1 MRVLNIDTDVLRNSV
16 SIAERANQ
24 EISEAMNLLNQIT
37 IHSDWICPQR
47 DEINNYTRMNKERIR
62 VIQSNSS
69 SFYNAIRE
77 SSNIF
82 DDTERENMNAHN
94 NLDGIIARILSIS
107 PSTFGGTGFAGTF
120 ESAVNGCHNVAS
132 QSVNMVDFQ
141 SLKEGLSK

>member
-16 SIAERANQ
+16 SIAERANN

-37 IHSDWICPQR
+37 IHNDWICPQR
-47 DEINNYTRMNKERIR
+47 DEINNYTMMNRERIR
-62 VIQSNSS
+62 VIQNNSA
-69 SFYNAIRE
+69 SFYSAIKE

-82 DDTERENMNAHN
+82 DETERENMNAHN

-120 ESAVNGCHNVAS
+120 ESAVNGCHNIAS
-132 QSVNMVDFQ
+132 QSINMVNFQ
-141 SLKEGLSK
+141 SLKEGLSL